1 MVWILI
7 LADLCGPH
15 FRPQIQGEIL
25 WNFQAWANI
34 QTFSGFT
41 CCGLHWLWNLETIRV
56 WYTLFSY
63 KNLSS
68 VGDKLITSS
77 TRCFCSVLYQ
87 ATLWKTL
94 PSSVHFKEN
103 SGLGP
108 EFRRNYELIGN
119 VGTRKHIPVWLK
131 GSHTLS
137 GDALE
142 IMFILF
148 PKKYTCCVF
157 QIYLWLQSER
167 GADSSWTMYF
177 GQTFY

>member
-1 MVWILI
+1 M
-7 LADLCGPH
+7 
-15 FRPQIQGEIL
+15 F

-34 QTFSGFT
+34 RTFLGFT

-108 EFRRNYELIGN
+108 EFRQNYELIGI

-131 GSHTLS
+131 GSLTLS

-157 QIYLWLQSER
+157 QIYLWLQSDG
-167 GADSSWTMYF
+167 GADSSRTMYF